1 MRDVLCIYYS
11 RTGNTKRVMET
22 IAKEM
27 DAELLALTDGVER
40 SGLRGWLRS
49 GMDAMRKDCPDV
61 LPFETERKLDA
72 GLGGTGIAL
81 RGNNFLNNANPASL
95 TELTEQRFQIDA
107 GIMGA
112 YQIYSQR
119 GASNR
124 SVTGNLNNLSIG
136 CRIMP
141 RWYGAIFMAPV
152 SSVGY
157 AITLDEEVAGT
168 NGGTISSL
176 FQGEGGLSKMGIST
190 AYLFGK
196 RFSVGTNLS
205 YVTGTITQTETQGTA
220 TEETSSY
227 KHTFYADFGV
237 QYKWAIDR
245 ERSFVAGA
253 VYGYSQDFKQDN
265 NLYVSSSSGG
275 DDIEKSLKRY
285 RQCLPQF
292 FGLGASYNTL
302 RWMATIDYKYVDW
315 SRMQSSQSN
324 VSFENQHRLSVG
336 GRYTLGNVY
345 RNPVS
350 ILLGTGINN
359 SYIVIQKKKATEYY
373 VSTGLNFGL
382 RNNNVLSIGLKYKGQ
397 MKIPNGMQ
405 KENSLSLFLNITFSE
420 RTYRAKIQ

>member
-1 MRDVLCIYYS
+1 MKKILFC
-11 RTGNTKRVMET
+11 
-22 IAKEM
+22 
-27 DAELLALTDGVER
+27 LLAFYTPV
-40 SGLRGWLRS
+40 SI
-49 GMDAMRKDCPDV
+49 V
-61 LPFETERKLDA
+61 
-72 GLGGTGIAL
+72 IAQNTTNSPTSM

-157 AITLDEEVAGT
+157 AITLDEEVVGT

>member
-1 MRDVLCIYYS
+1 MPSGILYS
-11 RTGNTKRVMET
+11 CLYSYCTKYNELPYFHVRTGRTFY
-22 IAKEM
+22 
-27 DAELLALTDGVER
+27 
-40 SGLRGWLRS
+40 RGR
-49 GMDAMRKDCPDV
+49 RQY
-61 LPFETERKLDA
+61 A

-420 RTYRAKIQ
+420 GTYRAKIQ

>member
-1 MRDVLCIYYS
+1 MLYLVPS
-11 RTGNTKRVMET
+11 SWHNS
-22 IAKEM
+22 AK
-27 DAELLALTDGVER
+27 T
-40 SGLRGWLRS
+40 
-49 GMDAMRKDCPDV
+49 
-61 LPFETERKLDA
+61 
-72 GLGGTGIAL
+72 
-81 RGNNFLNNANPASL
+81 ASL

-112 YQIYSQR
+112 YQKYSQR

-124 SVTGNLNNLSIG
+124 SVTRNLNNLSIG
-136 CRIMP
+136 CRIIP

-196 RFSVGTNLS
+196 RLSIGANLS
-205 YVTGTITQTETQGTA
+205 YVTGTITQTETQGSA

-275 DDIEKSLKRY
+275 NEIEKSLKRY

-292 FGLGASYNTL
+292 FGIGASYNTL
-302 RWMATIDYKYVDW
+302 RWMKRKRQPSITSAPDLTSDCAITT
-315 SRMQSSQSN
+315 
-324 VSFENQHRLSVG
+324 SFLSD
-336 GRYTLGNVY
+336 
-345 RNPVS
+345 
-350 ILLGTGINN
+350 
-359 SYIVIQKKKATEYY
+359 
-373 VSTGLNFGL
+373 
-382 RNNNVLSIGLKYKGQ
+382 
-397 MKIPNGMQ
+397 
-405 KENSLSLFLNITFSE
+405 
-420 RTYRAKIQ
+420 

>member
-1 MRDVLCIYYS
+1 MKKILFC
-11 RTGNTKRVMET
+11 
-22 IAKEM
+22 
-27 DAELLALTDGVER
+27 LLAFYTPV
-40 SGLRGWLRS
+40 SIVIAQNTTNSPTSMFGLGELS
-49 GMDAMRKDCPDV
+49 TG
-61 LPFETERKLDA
+61 EGGQYA

-237 QYKWAIDR
+237 QY
-245 ERSFVAGA
+245 
-253 VYGYSQDFKQDN
+253 N
-265 NLYVSSSSGG
+265 
-275 DDIEKSLKRY
+275 
-285 RQCLPQF
+285 
-292 FGLGASYNTL
+292 GL
-302 RWMATIDYKYVDW
+302 
-315 SRMQSSQSN
+315 
-324 VSFENQHRLSVG
+324 
-336 GRYTLGNVY
+336 
-345 RNPVS
+345 
-350 ILLGTGINN
+350 
-359 SYIVIQKKKATEYY
+359 
-373 VSTGLNFGL
+373 
-382 RNNNVLSIGLKYKGQ
+382 
-397 MKIPNGMQ
+397 
-405 KENSLSLFLNITFSE
+405 
-420 RTYRAKIQ
+420 